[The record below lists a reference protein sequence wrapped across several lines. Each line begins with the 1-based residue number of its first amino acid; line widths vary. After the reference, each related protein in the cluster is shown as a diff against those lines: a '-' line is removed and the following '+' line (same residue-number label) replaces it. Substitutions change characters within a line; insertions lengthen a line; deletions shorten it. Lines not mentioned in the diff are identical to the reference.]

1 MARLPMQVKITGLIV
16 MVGIVMVLLVALYSP
31 RQARAVGEEN
41 LRENAAF
48 IADLLADN
56 LSLGIQ
62 TMIFDDGASIDDALN
77 MVAPQAGEEA
87 NATITSARLFD
98 PDLVFLKGFPKDVSK
113 DAQWPKPEEQK
124 FFSKK
129 RSLFIWTPVKDSNS
143 GETLGYLELTFSKG
157 SLIQGVQAQATRSL
171 GIALLGLA
179 LTLLMAWVVQR
190 GIGRDLR
197 QLADA
202 ANHVAE
208 GDVDINILIE
218 SKDQLG
224 QLANA
229 FRLMVESQHERAD
242 IAEQI
247 ADGNLAVDVD
257 VAGDLDLLGRSMA
270 AMKQNLYQ
278 VVSEI
283 SEASST
289 LAAASEELVT
299 ISSEMTASAKETDV
313 QTERV
318 SKAADRTSQ
327 TVANIASMADQMA
340 AMVKRI
346 ADNAREK
353 SVALGEVV
361 RSIREATSGIAN
373 VAAAVEEMSTS
384 IQEVTG
390 YTDKASR
397 IAQEADGLGKITREN
412 MQALEGVVGDV
423 SKIVETIKEI
433 ADQTNLL
440 ALNAT
445 IEAAGAGEAG
455 KGFAVVASEVKA
467 LARQSASEASGI
479 SEKIDTML
487 ESSQKVYRNIEKITT
502 VLNEVAEL
510 NVSIANTM
518 AQQNRAV
525 GEVSRTLADVSSNSE
540 NVAKL
545 SEEISTAVEGI
556 ASGAG
561 EAAGTVSE
569 LAISVNEGLRAVQ
582 DIAQSMERI
591 GIAAQESTRG
601 TASTHESA
609 RDLGSQAVKLQ
620 EIVGRFRLH
629 GTA

>member
-1 MARLPMQVKITGLIV
+1 MQLKITGLVV
-16 MVGIVMVLLVALYSP
+16 MVGIIMVLLVALYSP
-31 RQARAVGEEN
+31 RQARVVGEEN

-56 LSLGIQ
+56 LSIGLQ
-62 TMIFDDGASIDDALN
+62 TMIFDSGASIDEALK
-77 MVAPQAGEEA
+77 MVAPKKGEEA
-87 NATITSARLFD
+87 DATITGARLFD
-98 PDLVFLKGFPKDVSK
+98 QDLSFLKGFPEDVGK
-113 DAQWPKPEEQK
+113 HAQWPKAEQTE
-124 FFSKK
+124 FHNRN
-129 RSLFIWTPVKDSNS
+129 RSLFVWTPVKNSDS
-143 GETLGYLELTFSKG
+143 GKVLGYLELTFSKD
-157 SLIQGVQAQATRSL
+157 SLIHGVHTQAYRAL

-179 LTLLMAWVVQR
+179 LTLLVAWIVQR
-190 GIGRDLR
+190 GIGRDLHR
-197 QLADA
+197 LANV
-202 ANHVAE
+202 ANRVAE
-208 GDVDINILIE
+208 GDVDLDIRIE
-218 SKDQLG
+218 SRDQLG
-224 QLANA
+224 QLVSS
-229 FRLMVESQHERAD
+229 FKRMVESQRERAD

-247 ADGNLAVDVD
+247 ADGNLAVHVE
-257 VAGDLDLLGRSMA
+257 VAGELDLLGRSMA
-270 AMKQNLYQ
+270 TMKQNLYQ
-278 VVSEI
+278 VVSDI

-299 ISSEMTASAKETDV
+299 ISSEMTASAKETDT

-318 SKAADRTSQ
+318 SKAADRTSE
-327 TVANIASMADQMA
+327 TVANIATMADQMA
-340 AMVKRI
+340 TTVKRI
-346 ADNAREK
+346 ADDAGEK
-353 SVALGEVV
+353 SFALAEVV
-361 RSIREATSGIAN
+361 RSIREATSGVAN

-397 IAQEADGLGKITREN
+397 IAQEADGLGKITRES
-412 MQALEGVVGDV
+412 MQTLEGVVGDV
-423 SKIVETIKEI
+423 AKIVETIKEI

-487 ESSQKVYRNIEKITT
+487 DSSQKVYGNIEKIST
-502 VLNEVAEL
+502 VLNEIAEL

-540 NVAKL
+540 TVAKL

-561 EAAGTVSE
+561 EAAGTVRE
-569 LAISVNEGLRAVQ
+569 LAISVNDGLKAVQ

-591 GIAAQESTRG
+591 GAAAQESARG

-609 RDLGSQAVKLQ
+609 RDLGSQASKLQ

>member
-1 MARLPMQVKITGLIV
+1 MQVKITGLIV
-16 MVGIVMVLLVALYSP
+16 MVGVIMVLLVALYSP
-31 RQARAVGEEN
+31 RQARTVGEEN
-41 LRENAAF
+41 LQENAGF
-48 IADLLADN
+48 IADLLAEN

-62 TMIFDDGASIDDALN
+62 TMIFDNGATIEEALK
-77 MVAPQAGEEA
+77 MVAPAEGAGDK
-87 NATITSARLFD
+87 ATITGARLFD
-98 PDLVFLKGFPKDVSK
+98 PDLVFLRGFPEGVDQQSS
-113 DAQWPKPEEQK
+113 WPKPEQQEFHSQ
-124 FFSKK
+124 K
-129 RSLFIWTPVKDSNS
+129 RSLYVWTPVKDSGS
-143 GETLGYLELTFSKG
+143 GEVLGYLELTFSKV
-157 SLIQGVQAQATRSL
+157 LLLEGVRAQATRAL
-171 GIALLGLA
+171 GMALFGLL
-179 LTLLMAWVVQR
+179 LTLIIAWMVQR

-202 ANHVAE
+202 ADHVAE
-208 GDVDINILIE
+208 GDVDIDIRID

-224 QLANA
+224 QLADA
-229 FRLMVESQHERAD
+229 FQRMVESQRERAD
-242 IAEQI
+242 VAEQI
-247 ADGNLAVDVD
+247 AEGNLNVQVD
-257 VAGDLDLLGRSMA
+257 VAGELDLLGRSMA
-270 AMKQNLYQ
+270 TMKQNLYQ
-278 VVSEI
+278 VVSDI
-283 SEASST
+283 SEASAT
-289 LAAASEELVT
+289 LAAASEELIT
-299 ISSEMTASAKETDV
+299 ISSEMSASAKETDV

-346 ADNAREK
+346 ADDAGEK
-353 SVALGEVV
+353 SDALGEVV
-361 RSIREATSGIAN
+361 RSIREATSGVAN
-373 VAAAVEEMSTS
+373 VAAAVEEMSAS

-397 IAQEADGLGKITREN
+397 IAQEADGLGRVTRDN

-423 SKIVETIKEI
+423 AKIVQTIKEI

-487 ESSQKVYRNIEKITT
+487 ESSQKVYLNIEKITK
-502 VLNEVAEL
+502 VLNEIAEL

-518 AQQNRAV
+518 GQQNRAV
-525 GEVSRTLADVSSNSE
+525 GEVSRTLAEVSSNSE

-561 EAAGTVSE
+561 EAAGTVRE
-569 LAISVNEGLRAVQ
+569 LAVSVNEGLRAVQ

-591 GIAAQESTRG
+591 GIAAQESSRG

-609 RDLGSQAVKLQ
+609 QDLGSQATKLQ
-620 EIVGRFRLH
+620 EIVGRFRLR